1 MSEINIHIKSGTGKF
16 QILAKDLEII
26 SPVTGS
32 LCVAVVAV
40 GSEDIFLG
48 VV

>member
-32 LCVAVVAV
+32 LCVAVAV
-40 GSEDIFLG
+40 RSEDIFLG
-48 VV
+48 AV